1 MREVAPI
8 PVDELVR
15 YCKALADP
23 QRLRILAL
31 CRAGEISVG
40 ELTDILGQSQPR
52 VSQQLKLLCD
62 AALLQRF
69 RDGRRIY
76 YRLPDRQSAGQ
87 RQLLRLIPE
96 SDAVFVEDA
105 ARLRQLRGGDAPA
118 ESDDSPAQRAIARA
132 LIDLTV
138 AAPLGDLL
146 DIGCGRGRLLKLLAS
161 RANRAVG
168 VDLDARARRDA
179 RAELMLAGL
188 PNCSLRHGDM
198 YRLDFADASFDT
210 IILDDVLATA
220 AEPRRALAEARR
232 LLKST
237 GRLLI
242 LTRIDNDTDGVAT
255 DALPAWSSEVG
266 LRMSVPRRLPA
277 DDPQWLFSVMTL
289 TDSQPAAA

>member
-1 MREVAPI
+1 MREAS
-8 PVDELVR
+8 PVSADELVR

-40 ELTDILGQSQPR
+40 ELTEVLGQSQPR

-62 AALLQRF
+62 AELLQRF

-76 YRLPDRQSAGQ
+76 YRLPDRQSPAQ
-87 RQLLRLIPE
+87 RQLLRMLPDT
-96 SDAVFVEDA
+96 DAVFMEDD
-105 ARLRQLRGGDAPA
+105 ARLRELRGGDAPLQS
-118 ESDDSPAQRAIARA
+118 EDSPAQRAIARA

-146 DIGCGRGRLLKLLAS
+146 DIGCGRGQLLKLLAS

-210 IILDDVLATA
+210 IILDDVLAA
-220 AEPRRALAEARR
+220 AGDPRRALAEARR
-232 LLKST
+232 LLKPT

-242 LTRIDNDTDGVAT
+242 LTRLDTAT
-255 DALPAWSSEVG
+255 DDLTAAALPSWSAEVG
-266 LRMSVPRRLPA
+266 LRMSPPRRLPA
-277 DDPQWLFSVMTL
+277 DDPQWLLSVMTL

>member
-8 PVDELVR
+8 PADELVR

-40 ELTDILGQSQPR
+40 ELVAVLGQSQPR
-52 VSQQLKLLCD
+52 VSQQLKVLCD
-62 AALLQRF
+62 AELLQRF

-87 RQLLRLIPE
+87 RHLLRLIPE
-96 SDAVFVEDA
+96 SDGRFVDDS
-105 ARLRQLRGGDAPA
+105 ARLRELRGERVATA
-118 ESDDSPAQRAIARA
+118 SSDTPAQRSIARA

-198 YRLDFADASFDT
+198 YRLDFVDASFDT

-220 AEPRRALAEARR
+220 DEPRRALAEARR
-232 LLKST
+232 LLKPN

-242 LTRIDNDTDGVAT
+242 LTRIDSDEGSLAGA
-255 DALPAWSSEVG
+255 ALPDWSAEAG
-266 LRMSVPRRLPA
+266 LRMSAPRRLPA
-277 DDPQWLFSVMTL
+277 DDPQWMLSVLTL

>member
-1 MREVAPI
+1 MREASPI
-8 PVDELVR
+8 PADALVR

-40 ELTDILGQSQPR
+40 ELVDVLGQSQPR
-52 VSQQLKLLCD
+52 VSQQLKVLCD
-62 AALLQRF
+62 AELLQRF

-96 SDAVFVEDA
+96 SDARFGADA
-105 ARLRQLRGGDAPA
+105 VRLRELRGDSVAV
-118 ESDDSPAQRAIARA
+118 ESSDTPAQRSIARA

-198 YRLDFADASFDT
+198 YRLDFADDSFDT

-220 AEPRRALAEARR
+220 DEPRRALAEARR
-232 LLKST
+232 VLKQN

-242 LTRIDNDTDGVAT
+242 LSRIDSDEGSLAGA
-255 DALPAWSSEVG
+255 ALPDWSAEAG
-266 LRMSVPRRLPA
+266 LRMSPPSRLPA
-277 DDPQWLFSVMTL
+277 DDPQWLMSVLTL